1 MSLGP
6 DEYVCICMYVYECV
20 CAVLCVCVCV
30 RMYLFNDER
39 GAQRLPGKLER
50 VRSSQR
56 YATIERNE
64 HPKREVL

>member
-1 MSLGP
+1 
-6 DEYVCICMYVYECV
+6 
-20 CAVLCVCVCV
+20 
-30 RMYLFNDER
+30 MYLFNDER

-56 YATIERNE
+56 YTTIERNG